1 MPRKTSNDNEESK
14 PKKISKKTEEIIDS
28 VKDTSHDGIDE
39 KDEDNK
45 KKISKVKKISK
56 AKKIVDIIDES
67 EKTNEI
73 VDEPVKK
80 IRKTKKIVDII
91 DESEKTNEIAD
102 EPVKKIS
109 KAKKTIDIDDEP
121 VKKISKAKKTIDID
135 DEPVKK
141 ISKAKKT
148 STIIEDSDTV
158 TKKPDKV
165 PKLNLSDNI
174 IDISNE
180 IIIDSPTKKSNIE
193 STINNSKEVLTN
205 NELTEN
211 CNNSDYNIK
220 FNELKINYI
229 NVCKDI
235 STIQLQLNN
244 KDKER
249 EQILK
254 NIRKIQIECLPQTSF
269 GVMVNSDLITDSRSN
284 KTANI
289 ISNKSITIKKP
300 KRQTDMETDDSNSDC
315 SDNLQ
320 ESDYD
325 SD

>member
-28 VKDTSHDGIDE
+28 IKDTSHDGIDE
-39 KDEDNK
+39 NDEDNK

-56 AKKIVDIIDES
+56 
-67 EKTNEI
+67 
-73 VDEPVKK
+73 
-80 IRKTKKIVDII
+80 TKKIVDII
-91 DESEKTNEIAD
+91 DESEKTTAIDDEPVKKISKAKKIVDIDD

-269 GVMVNSDLITDSRSN
+269 GVMVNSDLITDNRSN

>member
-1 MPRKTSNDNEESK
+1 M
-14 PKKISKKTEEIIDS
+14 
-28 VKDTSHDGIDE
+28 
-39 KDEDNK
+39 
-45 KKISKVKKISK
+45 
-56 AKKIVDIIDES
+56 
-67 EKTNEI
+67 
-73 VDEPVKK
+73 
-80 IRKTKKIVDII
+80 
-91 DESEKTNEIAD
+91 
-102 EPVKKIS
+102 
-109 KAKKTIDIDDEP
+109 
-121 VKKISKAKKTIDID
+121 
-135 DEPVKK
+135 
-141 ISKAKKT
+141 
-148 STIIEDSDTV
+148 

-269 GVMVNSDLITDSRSN
+269 GVMVNSDLITDNRSN